1 MAATGVDQLSGPL
14 AQIVGEENVLTGAN
28 VARFSRDALG
38 AARGSPQVA
47 PVPAADVVV
56 VRPGETQEVAAVV
69 RIANERGIA
78 IVPRGGGSGLMGGAL
93 PLTRSIVI
101 DTTRMDRVL
110 DVSRDDQTML
120 VQSGAVL
127 GEVNRHLEPHS
138 LVLGHDPWT
147 VNVATVGGTISTDS
161 LGYLGAKYGSM
172 GDQVLGLTVVLP
184 DGSLLETGAVAKAS
198 VGPDLRRLFIA
209 AEGCFG
215 VITEARLRVFP
226 IPEERLLLAF
236 QFASF
241 GDGLAAILAMRT
253 CGLAPDILEFDEE
266 FGDDGESELGPLYLG
281 FEGYRESVRAAAERA
296 RSVCVASGGREL
308 PESEGGRLLGASPR
322 YRRPVRGAAAS
333 RADSA
338 LAAAGQRVR
347 LRAPGDACLS
357 RAGVPRAL
365 PGDPACSPCATGGG
379 RRLVPSGAVLRLRF
393 VSRWARGRRSPG
405 GGGGRDAAAGAG
417 DGRRDGVLPRC
428 GRPAGASDVARTRR
442 QPGRLALDQVR
453 AGPEGNHEPRQAG
466 AVVGSAGA

>member
-28 VARFSRDALG
+28 VARFSGDALG
-38 AARGSPQVA
+38 AARGSTQVA

-93 PLTRSIVI
+93 PLTRAIVI

-127 GEVNRHLEPHS
+127 GEVNRHLQPHS

-172 GDQVLGLTVVLP
+172 GDQVFGLTVVLP

-198 VGPDLRRLFIA
+198 VGPDLRA
-209 AEGCFG
+209 ALHRC
-215 VITEARLRVFP
+215 
-226 IPEERLLLAF
+226 
-236 QFASF
+236 
-241 GDGLAAILAMRT
+241 
-253 CGLAPDILEFDEE
+253 
-266 FGDDGESELGPLYLG
+266 
-281 FEGYRESVRAAAERA
+281 
-296 RSVCVASGGREL
+296 
-308 PESEGGRLLGASPR
+308 GRLL
-322 YRRPVRGAAAS
+322 RRHHGGAAARLS
-333 RADSA
+333 DPGRAVVARVPVRFVWRWAGGDS
-338 LAAAGQRVR
+338 
-347 LRAPGDACLS
+347 GDAH
-357 RAGVPRAL
+357 
-365 PGDPACSPCATGGG
+365 
-379 RRLVPSGAVLRLRF
+379 LR
-393 VSRWARGRRSPG
+393 P
-405 GGGGRDAAAGAG
+405 GAG
-417 DGRRDGVLPRC
+417 HPGVR
-428 GRPAGASDVARTRR
+428 
-442 QPGRLALDQVR
+442 
-453 AGPEGNHEPRQAG
+453 
-466 AVVGSAGA
+466 

>member
-28 VARFSRDALG
+28 VARFSGDALG
-38 AARGSPQVA
+38 AARGSTQVA

-172 GDQVLGLTVVLP
+172 GDQVFGLTVVLP

-308 PESEGGRLLGASPR
+308 PESESDGYWDHRHDIGDRFAERRRAGQTERWLPPGSGFDYAHLAMRVSRVLEYRERCLEILRAHRVQPAEVGVWCHPELFSVYASYHDGPEGADR
-322 YRRPVRGAAAS
+322 
-333 RADSA
+333 
-338 LAAAGQRVR
+338 LAAAVDEMLRLAQEMGGAMEYCHGVGVR
-347 LRAPGDACLS
+347 LAHLMS
-357 RAGVPRAL
+357 RER
-365 PGDPACSPCATGGG
+365 
-379 RRLVPSGAVLRLRF
+379 GASLDVLR
-393 VSRWARGRRSPG
+393 SIK
-405 GGGGRDAAAGAG
+405 
-417 DGRRDGVLPRC
+417 C
-428 GRPAGASDVARTRR
+428 
-442 QPGRLALDQVR
+442 ALDPK
-453 AGPEGNHEPRQAG
+453 GIMNPGKLG
-466 AVVGSAGA
+466 L